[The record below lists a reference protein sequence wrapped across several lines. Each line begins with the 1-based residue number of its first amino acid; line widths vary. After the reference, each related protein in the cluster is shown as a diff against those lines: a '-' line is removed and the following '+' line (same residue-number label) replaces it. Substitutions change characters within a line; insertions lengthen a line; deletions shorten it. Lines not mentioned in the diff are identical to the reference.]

1 MFKKLVVGALATGI
15 ALTGGIGAA
24 SADTVKPVS
33 SPNKATETA
42 YSENQ
47 QYISDRIESIVENT
61 SEVERPFVPNFSDK
75 NNLIG
80 EKAAV
85 AFDWRYSGNYNFST
99 SIQVKKTISV
109 ANNGN
114 IGVGIQN
121 NKNFNFKVVVKSLSS
136 GNTVT
141 HTVKGGPMSG
151 GDYVTDFFGPMKAGD
166 YVVTLVNTDGSWH
179 QGLVW
184 LGW

>member
-1 MFKKLVVGALATGI
+1 MSYKTIKGGLFMFKKLVVGALATGI

-24 SADTVKPVS
+24 SADTVKP
-33 SPNKATETA
+33 
-42 YSENQ
+42 
-47 QYISDRIESIVENT
+47 ISDRIESIVENT
-61 SEVERPFVPNFSDK
+61 NEVERPFVPSFSDK

-80 EKAAV
+80 EKAAA
-85 AFDWRYSGNYNFST
+85 AFDWGYSGSYNFST
-99 SIQVKKTISV
+99 SIQVKKTVSV
-109 ANNGN
+109 ADNGT
-114 IGVGIQN
+114 IGVAIQN

-141 HTVKGGPMSG
+141 HNVTGGAMSG
-151 GDYVTDFFGPMKAGD
+151 GNYVYNYFGPMKAGN

-179 QGLVW
+179 QGTVW

>member
-33 SPNKATETA
+33 SPNKAIETT

-61 SEVERPFVPNFSDK
+61 NEVEKPFVPNFSDK

-85 AFDWRYSGNYNFST
+85 AFDWRYSGGYNFST
-99 SIQVKKTISV
+99 SIQVQKTVSV
-109 ANNGN
+109 ADNGT
-114 IGVGIQN
+114 IGVAIQN
-121 NKNFNFKVVVKSLSS
+121 NKNFNFKVIVKSLSS

-141 HTVKGGPMSG
+141 HTVTGGPMSG
-151 GDYVTDFFGPMKAGD
+151 GNYVYSFFGPMKAGN
-166 YVVTLVNTDGSWH
+166 YVVTLVNTDSSWH
-179 QGLVW
+179 QGTVW

>member
-24 SADTVKPVS
+24 SADTVKP
-33 SPNKATETA
+33 
-42 YSENQ
+42 
-47 QYISDRIESIVENT
+47 ISDRVESIVENIN
-61 SEVERPFVPNFSDK
+61 EVERPLVPNLSDK

-80 EKAAV
+80 EKAVA
-85 AFDWRYSGNYNFST
+85 AFDWGYSGSYNFST
-99 SIQVKKTISV
+99 SIQVKKTASV
-109 ANNGN
+109 ADNET
-114 IGVGIQN
+114 IGVAIQN
-121 NKNFNFKVVVKSLSS
+121 NKNFNFKVVIKSLSS

-141 HTVKGGPMSG
+141 HNVTGGPMSG
-151 GDYVTDFFGPMKAGD
+151 GNYVYNYFGPMKAGN

-179 QGLVW
+179 QGTVW

>member
-24 SADTVKPVS
+24 SADTVEPVS

-61 SEVERPFVPNFSDK
+61 NEVERPFVPNFSDK

-80 EKAAV
+80 EKAAA
-85 AFDWRYSGNYNFST
+85 AFDWGYSGNYNFST
-99 SIQVKKTISV
+99 SIQVKKTVSV
-109 ANNGN
+109 TDNGT
-114 IGVGIQN
+114 IGVAIQN

-141 HTVKGGPMSG
+141 HTVTGGPMSG
-151 GDYVTDFFGPMKAGD
+151 GDYVYNYFGPMKAGN

-179 QGLVW
+179 QGTVW

>member
-24 SADTVKPVS
+24 SADTVKP
-33 SPNKATETA
+33 
-42 YSENQ
+42 
-47 QYISDRIESIVENT
+47 ISADRIESIVENT
-61 SEVERPFVPNFSDK
+61 NEVERPFVPNFSDK

-80 EKAAV
+80 EKALAAV
-85 AFDWRYSGNYNFST
+85 NWGYSGNYNFST
-99 SIQVKKTISV
+99 SIQVKKTVSV
-109 ANNGN
+109 ADNGT
-114 IGVGIQN
+114 IGVAIQN
-121 NKNFNFKVVVKSLSS
+121 NKNFNFNVVVKSLSS

-141 HTVKGGPMSG
+141 HNVKGGPMSG
-151 GDYVTDFFGPMKAGD
+151 SDYVYSFFGPMKAGN

-179 QGLVW
+179 QGTVW